1 MKLKLYNVRGEEAVL
16 AKKWADDN
24 GIEIS
29 LTESPLTP
37 ETVKEAEGFDGIA
50 NAQIG
55 PLDDAIYPLLK
66 EMGIKQIAQRSAGVD
81 MYNLDLAT
89 ENDIIITNV
98 PSYSPESIA
107 EFTVTIALN
116 LIRHV
121 ELIRENVKKQ
131 NFTWGLPIRGRVLG
145 DMTVAII
152 GTGRIG
158 LATAKIFKGFGRKVV
173 GYDIYQSDAAK
184 AVLDYKES
192 VEEAIK
198 DADLVSLHMPPTAEN
213 THLFNSDLFK
223 SFKKGAILM
232 NMARGAVIETQDL
245 LDALDAGLLSGAGI
259 DTYEFEGPYIP
270 KNFEGQEITDS
281 LFKALINHPKVIY
294 TPHAAYYTD
303 EAVKNLVEG
312 ALNATL
318 ALRTGHHNQDDV
330 LNSLLAAGDAIKANW
345 RASQWEI
352 FDTLLDLGIYEE
364 YFDQQRLGKQLSLSS
379 SALSKRLKSSHVKI
393 YLRTRQSA
401 LNCLKQI
408 KEEADD

>member
-55 PLDDAIYPLLK
+55 PLDDAIYALLR

-158 LATAKIFKGFGRKVV
+158 LATAK
-173 GYDIYQSDAAK
+173 

-213 THLFNSDLFK
+213 THLFNADLFK
-223 SFKKGAILM
+223 SFKKGAIL
-232 NMARGAVIETQDL
+232 NEYGA
-245 LDALDAGLLSGAGI
+245 
-259 DTYEFEGPYIP
+259 
-270 KNFEGQEITDS
+270 
-281 LFKALINHPKVIY
+281 
-294 TPHAAYYTD
+294 
-303 EAVKNLVEG
+303 
-312 ALNATL
+312 
-318 ALRTGHHNQDDV
+318 
-330 LNSLLAAGDAIKANW
+330 W
-345 RASQWEI
+345 C
-352 FDTLLDLGIYEE
+352 
-364 YFDQQRLGKQLSLSS
+364 
-379 SALSKRLKSSHVKI
+379 SH
-393 YLRTRQSA
+393 
-401 LNCLKQI
+401 
-408 KEEADD
+408 